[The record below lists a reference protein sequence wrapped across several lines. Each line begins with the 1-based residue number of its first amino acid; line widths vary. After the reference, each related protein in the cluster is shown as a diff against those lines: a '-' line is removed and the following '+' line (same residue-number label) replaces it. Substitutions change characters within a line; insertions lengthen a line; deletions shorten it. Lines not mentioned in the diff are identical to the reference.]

1 MFCVFTLQ
9 DNVTIQSA
17 FYFFLQSA
25 PCNITIESVVI
36 PLVDMFR
43 TFYFDE
49 IIDSEDKLE
58 IIKSNFVFT

>member
-1 MFCVFTLQ
+1 
-9 DNVTIQSA
+9 
-17 FYFFLQSA
+17 
-25 PCNITIESVVI
+25 